1 MNGVEVTQKN
11 FGTISALFHLNPAS
25 STVGFFYFIKMAKE
39 IQLTQGKVALV
50 DDSDF
55 EYLNQFKWHVNK
67 QGNTY
72 YVIRYKRTLLKKRV
86 YESMHRLIMKPDK
99 GFVIDHLDGNGLNN
113 QRNNIRICTV
123 SQNSMNRNKTVKNKS
138 GFKGV
143 IWWERNSTWKAE
155 IRLNKKK
162 IYLGYYENI
171 IDAAKAYNDGAIK
184 YHGEFANLNKI
195 D

>member
-1 MNGVEVTQKN
+1 
-11 FGTISALFHLNPAS
+11 
-25 STVGFFYFIKMAKE
+25 MAKE
-39 IQLTQGKVALV
+39 IILTQGKVAIV

-72 YVIRYKRTLLKKRV
+72 YVIRYKRTSLKKRV

-171 IDAAKAYNDGAIK
+171 IDAARAYNAAAQK
-184 YHGEFANLNKI
+184 YHGEFANINKI

>member
-1 MNGVEVTQKN
+1 VDAIQRNLKQTFVSPLPDSV
-11 FGTISALFHLNPAS
+11 HLL
-25 STVGFFYFIKMAKE
+25 GIFYFTKMAKE

>member
-1 MNGVEVTQKN
+1 M
-11 FGTISALFHLNPAS
+11 
-25 STVGFFYFIKMAKE
+25 KE

-184 YHGEFANLNKI
+184 YHGEFAKLNKI
-195 D
+195 EL